1 VLAAALKNR
10 WIPNCEL
17 AQRIRP
23 LRWKLRVTAT
33 PNPSYIALKRSFPM
47 IVLFAFLHHTA
58 AFTLVA
64 AVAIE
69 FVLLRGE
76 LTLWA
81 ARRLQVTD
89 AILGAAATVLLVVG
103 LSRVFWFEKG
113 PAYYLH
119 SHAFLTKFSLFIII
133 ALLSIVPTVEFLSW
147 RKATKAGETPVV
159 PAPKLR
165 RVRMIL
171 HIELAA
177 VVLILLC
184 AAIMAKGGWV

>member
-1 VLAAALKNR
+1 M
-10 WIPNCEL
+10 
-17 AQRIRP
+17 
-23 LRWKLRVTAT
+23 T
-33 PNPSYIALKRSFPM
+33 
-47 IVLFAFLHHTA
+47 VLFAFLHHLA

-81 ARRLQVTD
+81 ARRLQATD
-89 AILGAAATVLLVVG
+89 AILGIAATVLLAVG
-103 LSRVFWFEKG
+103 LARVFWFEKG
-113 PAYYLH
+113 AAYYFH
-119 SHAFLTKFSLFIII
+119 NHAFLTKFALFIVVG
-133 ALLSIVPTVEFLSW
+133 LLSIVPTLEFLSW
-147 RKATKAGETPVV
+147 RKATKAGQAPVV

-171 HIELAA
+171 HIELA
-177 VVLILLC
+177 VIVLILLC

>member
-1 VLAAALKNR
+1 L
-10 WIPNCEL
+10 
-17 AQRIRP
+17 
-23 LRWKLRVTAT
+23 T
-33 PNPSYIALKRSFPM
+33 
-47 IVLFAFLHHTA
+47 VLFAFLHHVA

-81 ARRLQVTD
+81 ARRLQATD
-89 AILGAAATVLLVVG
+89 AILGIAATVLLMVG

-113 PAYYLH
+113 AAYYFH
-119 SHAFLTKFSLFIII
+119 SHAFLTKFALFIIV
-133 ALLSIVPTVEFLSW
+133 ALLSIVPTLEFLSW
-147 RKATKAGETPVV
+147 RQATKAGQV
-159 PAPKLR
+159 PAVAASKLK

-177 VVLILLC
+177 IVLILLC
-184 AAIMAKGGWV
+184 AAIMAKGG